1 MRAGRRLIDRS
12 AGGSGFDGAR
22 KDLYARSSAIAISK
36 IDFEEVYCTT
46 WIVTRKT
53 WEIKMRAKDR
63 IIYLFLK

>member
-36 IDFEEVYCTT
+36 MNVDEVYIAT
-46 WIVTRKT
+46 WFVTRKN
-53 WEIKMRAKDR
+53 RR
-63 IIYLFLK
+63 N